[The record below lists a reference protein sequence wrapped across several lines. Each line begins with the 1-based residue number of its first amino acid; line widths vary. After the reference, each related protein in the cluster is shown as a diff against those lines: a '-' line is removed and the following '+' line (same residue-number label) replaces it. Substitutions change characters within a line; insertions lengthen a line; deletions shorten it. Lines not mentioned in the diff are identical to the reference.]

1 MLPQLLSEPTY
12 SLFESLRTVFGYSWH
27 LALLFYSPR
36 NKYSKGGILPPH
48 AFLYMCA
55 ASIWAT
61 NLRFLDRDIKRI
73 SFEDIRHP
81 SLKVNDRLHDRRE
94 DLIRLKAALLETNR
108 HVPPNLDEFLERFP
122 HLTNKTEARWFSP
135 IIHLQ
140 ETLEEAEKLEVFLMD
155 TFQLLMSSMSVLD
168 SRTSI
173 EQAQR
178 GQQLTQ
184 LAFVYIPL
192 SFITGVFG
200 MNVKEINGSPL
211 SIWVTVMALLV
222 ALALTAI
229 VSWLYGLYD
238 RRSRRQ
244 RVKDP
249 SSEPE

>member
-1 MLPQLLSEPTY
+1 MRTGFSSTKAGRKDLENDWTRSSTTFVATASRIPLIQCNRIPGYHVAVQALSGLSVGIIRLQRLSGRSTYNCDAGLILVDAPLNLSAACVRRQQRRSPTLRFLYASNTGGLVLPQLLSEPTY

-108 HVPPNLDEFLERFP
+108 HVPPNLDEFLERS
-122 HLTNKTEARWFSP
+122 HIL
-135 IIHLQ
+135 
-140 ETLEEAEKLEVFLMD
+140 
-155 TFQLLMSSMSVLD
+155 
-168 SRTSI
+168 RT
-173 EQAQR
+173 R
-178 GQQLTQ
+178 PRPVG
-184 LAFVYIPL
+184 F
-192 SFITGVFG
+192 
-200 MNVKEINGSPL
+200 
-211 SIWVTVMALLV
+211 
-222 ALALTAI
+222 
-229 VSWLYGLYD
+229 
-238 RRSRRQ
+238 RR
-244 RVKDP
+244 
-249 SSEPE
+249 